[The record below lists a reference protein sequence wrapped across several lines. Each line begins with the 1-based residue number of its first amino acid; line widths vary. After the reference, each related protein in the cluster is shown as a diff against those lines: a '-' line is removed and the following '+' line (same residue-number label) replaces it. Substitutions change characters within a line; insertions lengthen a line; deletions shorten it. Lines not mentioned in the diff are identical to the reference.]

1 MPRHKIAYRKPKD
14 AKKTLQRVFRYML
27 DKKRRLT
34 LVAIFIL
41 ISSFVNILGTYLLK
55 PIINNGIIPLIGSDP
70 QTSDFTPLIK
80 MVLVLI
86 GIYLIGAFSSYMYS
100 RLMITVSNSTLNTI
114 RKELFDK
121 LQDLPIKYFDTHTH
135 GELMSRFTNDV
146 DTLREAI
153 SNSVIAFF
161 TSGIS
166 VVGTFLMMIVLS
178 PILTIFI
185 VLMIVVIFFIIKLI
199 GRKSAMYFKQQQK
212 VVGEA
217 NGYIEEMI
225 EGLKVVKVFNYEEK
239 AKEEYGKL
247 NENLRKASTNANT
260 FASILMPIMGNLS
273 YLNYACTAVLGAIL
287 VINNWMDIGS
297 VASFCNIHALFP
309 IR

>member
-260 FASILMPIMGNLS
+260 FASILSLLWAIYPI
-273 YLNYACTAVLGAIL
+273 
-287 VINNWMDIGS
+287 
-297 VASFCNIHALFP
+297 
-309 IR
+309 